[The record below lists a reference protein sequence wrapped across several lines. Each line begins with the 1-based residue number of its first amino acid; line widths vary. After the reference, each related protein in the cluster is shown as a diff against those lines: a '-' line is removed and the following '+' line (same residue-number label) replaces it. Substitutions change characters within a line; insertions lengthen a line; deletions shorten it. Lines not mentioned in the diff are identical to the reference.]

1 MIVTIGG
8 AYRNSGD
15 HLIGDRARSLLRR
28 FVDDDVVAIDRRA
41 IDDSAYDLFNRARA
55 VMLAGGPAYQRKIY
69 PAIYPLDLRRVK
81 VPVIPYGLGWKA
93 PAGKAIENFEFSPE
107 SLDFIRQVH
116 SGIEL
121 SSVRD
126 PLTLDVLNHNG
137 VSNVV
142 MTGCPAWYDLEH
154 FDTPYRFSPEVK
166 TLVLSMPAVMQPGVF
181 ELLEW
186 LTKEFPRARRVIS
199 FHHGILP
206 ARTRSGLRVG
216 RQNAAFALSA
226 IRRGWSVASLAG
238 SLKKMERLY
247 TAADLHI
254 GYRVHAHLL
263 CLSRR
268 RASILINEDARGV
281 GQARA
286 LEAGNLTVGNDKIAT
301 YQKAVLDHLSSGGKQ
316 VENSIEIMRATLPT
330 MQRFLSTL

>member
-15 HLIGDRARSLLRR
+15 HLIGDRARALLRR
-28 FVDDDVVAIDRRA
+28 FVDEDVVAVDRRK

-55 VMLAGGPAYQRKIY
+55 VMLAGGPAYQRKMY
-69 PAIYPLDLRRVK
+69 PAIYPLERGRVR
-81 VPVIPYGLGWKA
+81 VPIIPYGLGWKA
-93 PAGKAIENFEFSPE
+93 PVGKTIESFEFAPE
-107 SLDFIRQVH
+107 ALDFIKDVH

-126 PLTLDVLNHNG
+126 PLTLDVLNHIG
-137 VSNVV
+137 VSNVL
-142 MTGCPAWYDLEH
+142 MTGCPAWYDLEY
-154 FDTPYRFSPEVK
+154 FDTPFRFPTEVK

-181 ELLEW
+181 ELMEW
-186 LTKEFPRARRVIS
+186 LTREFPKARRVAS
-199 FHHGILP
+199 FHHGIIP
-206 ARTRSGLRVG
+206 ATTSRGLKVG

-226 IRRGWSVASLAG
+226 LRRGWSVASLAG

-268 RASILINEDARGV
+268 RSSILINEDARGV

-286 LEAGNLTVGNDKIAT
+286 LDAGSLTVGKGGIEP
-301 YQKAVLDHLSSGGKQ
+301 YQKAVHDHLSSGGRQ
-316 VENSIEIMRATLPT
+316 VESSIEIMRATLPT
-330 MQRFLSTL
+330 MQRFLATV